1 MIFLFMQ
8 KDTYNTLKSPSE
20 GLYKEKGS
28 KFLAFAYPVH
38 SEDEI
43 REYVEGLK
51 KKYHD
56 ARHHCFAWELGMDG
70 MNFRMNDDGEPSGT
84 AGKPILGQIHS
95 HELTN
100 VLVVVV
106 RYFGGVKLGTGGLV
120 QAYKAAAADALEQA
134 EVIEETITRSFTVRF
149 AYDMMNPVMR
159 VVDEESLKVVNQ
171 QFEAD
176 CSMTLGVRAS
186 CYEEM
191 VERFRQTHG
200 ISLVNEP
207 AASQ

>member
-1 MIFLFMQ
+1 MQ
-8 KDTYNTLKSPSE
+8 KDNYQTIRHPSE
-20 GLYKEKGS
+20 GLFKEKGS
-28 KFLAFAYPVH
+28 KFLAFATPVE

-43 REYVEGLK
+43 IDFLDKVK

-56 ARHHCFAWELGMDG
+56 ARHHCYAWELGVDG

-106 RYFGGVKLGTGGLV
+106 RYFGGVKLGTGGLI
-120 QAYKAAAADALEQA
+120 QAYKAAAADALDKA
-134 EVIEETITRSFTVRF
+134 EKVEYTIDKSFSIRF

-159 VVDEESLKVVNQ
+159 VVDEEGLNVTEQ
-171 QFEAD
+171 IFEAD
-176 CSMTLGVRAS
+176 CCLTLSVRES
-186 CYEEM
+186 
-191 VERFRQTHG
+191 
-200 ISLVNEP
+200 
-207 AASQ
+207 

>member
-1 MIFLFMQ
+1 MQ
-8 KDTYNTLKSPSE
+8 KDSYNTIKSPSE

-28 KFLAFAYPVH
+28 KFLAFAYPVRN
-38 SEDEI
+38 EDEI
-43 REYVEGLK
+43 REHVEVLK

-56 ARHHCFAWELGMDG
+56 ARHHCFAWELGTDG

-120 QAYKAAAADALEQA
+120 QAYKAAAAEALDQA
-134 EVIEETITRSFTVRF
+134 EIIGCTITHSFRIQF
-149 AYDMMNPVMR
+149 PYDMMNPVMR
-159 VVDEESLKVVNQ
+159 VVDEEGLNVEDQ
-171 QFEAD
+171 QFGAD
-176 CSMTLGVRAS
+176 CHMALGVRAS
-186 CYEEM
+186 RLEEM

-200 ISLVNEP
+200 IKVLDGEG
-207 AASQ
+207 ASC

>member
-1 MIFLFMQ
+1 MQ
-8 KDTYNTLKSPSE
+8 KDAYNTIKSSSK

-28 KFLAFAYPVH
+28 KFLAFAYPVQ
-38 SEDEI
+38 SEDEV
-43 REYVEGLK
+43 REHVEALK

-56 ARHHCFAWELGMDG
+56 ARHHCFAWQLGTDG

-120 QAYKAAAADALEQA
+120 QAYKAAAADALDQA
-134 EVIEETITRSFTVRF
+134 EIIGCTINHSFRIQF
-149 AYDMMNPVMR
+149 PYDMMNPVMR
-159 VVDEESLKVVNQ
+159 VVDEENLNVEDQ
-171 QFEAD
+171 QFAAD
-176 CSMTLGVRAS
+176 CCMTLSIRAS
-186 CYEEM
+186 RLEEM

-200 ISLVNEP
+200 INVLDGERTSC
-207 AASQ
+207 